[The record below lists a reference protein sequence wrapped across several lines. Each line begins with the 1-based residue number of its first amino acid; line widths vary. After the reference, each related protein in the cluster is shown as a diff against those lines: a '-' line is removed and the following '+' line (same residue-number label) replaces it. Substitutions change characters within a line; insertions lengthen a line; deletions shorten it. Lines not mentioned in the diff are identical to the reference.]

1 MTVTRSSSSQ
11 IQSQA
16 AKTAD
21 PSLLVSLART
31 AAETRAAE
39 ARVPR
44 RRRSTEGQATPA
56 EKKKSQG
63 LAPLGHGAN
72 VIPSPQGNVRLET
85 DSDVVAHSAAPLKPA
100 AARPSSRP
108 ATPPS
113 KVAGPASPA
122 KTSSGS
128 SGGKRQT
135 SKGRKKQS
143 KAQKRG
149 SSSSSSSAGSSST
162 PASTRKK
169 KPGKRRSSKQRK

>member
-31 AAETRAAE
+31 AAETRAVE

-44 RRRSTEGQATPA
+44 RRRSTEGQATQS

-63 LAPLGHGAN
+63 LAPLAHGAN
-72 VIPSPQGNVRLET
+72 LIPSPQGNVRLET
-85 DSDVVAHSAAPLKPA
+85 DLELVAQFAGPLKPE
-100 AARPSSRP
+100 AARLSSRP
-108 ATPPS
+108 VTPPS
-113 KVAGPASPA
+113 KVTGPESPV
-122 KTSSGS
+122 KTDSGS

-135 SKGRKKQS
+135 SKGKKQS
-143 KAQKRG
+143 KRLKRRSG
-149 SSSSSSSAGSSST
+149 SSSSAGSP
-162 PASTRKK
+162 PAAASRKK